1 MCSGCRALRQVFKL
15 SGWQQL
21 VWRGTGLSSSPQEIW
36 YEISAEHLSK
46 GTPPEELA
54 SATYVLQGNR
64 IIPFLIVEKI
74 RGGLALKAA
83 LQLRLRGIQWCLSQL
98 CFLVLLVRRN
108 VSDTWHNWHLG
119 HGRYFLSSAMVVV
132 STLWPGTSVPERFAG
147 MTVSWR
153 AYCRRRKVKPVL
165 SKITKE
171 TCGYIS
177 FLDWPEGGWQKGS
190 TTTLLSDSWTATMC
204 LLVFVYALSFFLS
217 ILLRNGLSMCSRC
230 PSLLSRC
237 WWTGALSSPC

>member
-1 MCSGCRALRQVFKL
+1 MLSYGMPWRWWAPTFWMLCSEVSRCLMGNAC
-15 SGWQQL
+15 GWQQL

-108 VSDTWHNWHLG
+108 VSTK
-119 HGRYFLSSAMVVV
+119 RTF
-132 STLWPGTSVPERFAG
+132 GTIGIWGMAG
-147 MTVSWR
+147 T
-153 AYCRRRKVKPVL
+153 
-165 SKITKE
+165 
-171 TCGYIS
+171 
-177 FLDWPEGGWQKGS
+177 F
-190 TTTLLSDSWTATMC
+190 C
-204 LLVFVYALSFFLS
+204 LLLCLWWAHCGLALPSP
-217 ILLRNGLSMCSRC
+217 IALLEWQFHGVPTADVERSSLCS
-230 PSLLSRC
+230 
-237 WWTGALSSPC
+237 AK